1 VCLRS
6 RHMTIG
12 DRRRVEYLKSFPNDA
27 IAAFCA
33 SAEAMIVPSP
43 SQHPI
48 FRQGGAIARGPAE
61 FPIPWRDAPWAVH
74 PFGLWENQ
82 ADDERG
88 QRWAHGVREAA
99 LGARRCLL
107 QFHRRRRR
115 SRPRHRGVGKE
126 NYSRLQRVKRD
137 TIRRTFSDSI
147 TTSLR
152 HSQGRD
158 TSLKNASRHTRSRM
172 WRLKKAA

>member
-1 VCLRS
+1 
-6 RHMTIG
+6 MTIG

-88 QRWAHGVREAA
+88 QRWAHGVREAMQPWA
-99 LGARRCLL
+99 RGDVYFNFIGEGEGADRVIAGWARRTTL
-107 QFHRRRRR
+107 
-115 SRPRHRGVGKE
+115 G
-126 NYSRLQRVKRD
+126 YSV
-137 TIRRTFSDSI
+137 
-147 TTSLR
+147 
-152 HSQGRD
+152 
-158 TSLKNASRHTRSRM
+158 
-172 WRLKKAA
+172 